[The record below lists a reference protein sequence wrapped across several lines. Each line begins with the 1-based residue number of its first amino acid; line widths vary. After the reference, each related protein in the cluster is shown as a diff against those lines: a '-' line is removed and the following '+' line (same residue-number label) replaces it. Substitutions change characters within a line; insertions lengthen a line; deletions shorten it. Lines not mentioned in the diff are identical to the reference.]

1 MVAATPPPPAVPQ
14 SAPAEER
21 GFLQVTVVPGAELE
35 VDGQSH
41 GLVTS
46 KKIALSPGVHKVR
59 LISEEYQPF
68 QRQITVLAGETAKLV
83 VDLAEQAIRKR

>member
-1 MVAATPPPPAVPQ
+1 
-14 SAPAEER
+14 
-21 GFLQVTVVPGAELE
+21 VPGAELE

-41 GLVTS
+41 GMVTS